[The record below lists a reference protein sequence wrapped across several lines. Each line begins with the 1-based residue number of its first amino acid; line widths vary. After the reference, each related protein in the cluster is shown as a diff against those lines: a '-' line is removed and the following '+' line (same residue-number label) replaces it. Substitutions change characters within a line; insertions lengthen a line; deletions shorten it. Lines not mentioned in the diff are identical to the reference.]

1 MPRLKRFLSET
12 SSGRTP
18 QTLWFY
24 KEVGHTQNAKQT
36 LLKYVPFNDTE
47 NVLNSVKPIKLI
59 QRCLHLAGPIDENAI
74 VVDFFSGSASTA
86 HAVLVQNAEDG
97 GNRRFIAVQI
107 DEPLPKPEPGLKTI
121 FEMGTTRV
129 KNVIQELEAAS
140 DSSRPEENA
149 LGFRVLKIDSSNF
162 KDIHHRPDN
171 ITQASLL
178 DTVDH
183 VKKDR
188 TDEDLLF
195 QVLLNWGVDLGLPIA
210 AEDVANRRTFFVD
223 TDALAACFEVDL
235 DEAYVK
241 ALAAR
246 KPLRVVFRDGAFGGD
261 EGQINVVQLFRQ
273 LSSDTDVKVL

>member
-1 MPRLKRFLSET
+1 MPRLKRFLADVSD
-12 SSGRTP
+12 GRVP
-18 QTLWFY
+18 QTLWGY
-24 KEVGHTQNAKQT
+24 KEVGHTQDAKRT
-36 LLKYVPFNDTE
+36 MAKYVKFAESE

-59 QRCLHLAGPIDENAI
+59 QRCLHLAGPIEENAI

-121 FEMGTTRV
+121 FEMGTTRIR
-129 KNVIQELEAAS
+129 NVIEELESAPDFS
-140 DSSRPEENA
+140 PSGENA

-183 VKKDR
+183 VKEGR

-223 TDALAACFEVDL
+223 TDALAACFEIDL

-246 KPLRVVFRDGAFGGD
+246 KPLRVVFRDGGFGGD
-261 EGQINVVQLFRQ
+261 AGQINVVQLFRQ
-273 LSSDTDVKVL
+273 LSPDTDVKVL